1 MGLLHCSCVCVC
13 VCVCVYLMVCLR
25 GHPGSLKVL
34 MLPSFSSAV
43 ISLSFTERNRI
54 FHCQNMH
61 WSKHTVSI
69 LTSQKRKSNVTTS
82 IRLQGKCLS
91 CENSRS
97 GSFCHYQCPYS
108 WLQLRV
114 AIQNNKEAGILG
126 NGKWSQW
133 GPERPT
139 GLFTANYVP
148 YACQHSLSS
157 RCQTLSKTQKRQ

>member
-1 MGLLHCSCVCVC
+1 
-13 VCVCVYLMVCLR
+13 
-25 GHPGSLKVL
+25 

-114 AIQNNKEAGILG
+114 AIQNNKEAGILEME
-126 NGKWSQW
+126 NEANEVQR
-133 GPERPT
+133 GPQGFLQPT
-139 GLFTANYVP
+139 TFPMPVSIP
-148 YACQHSLSS
+148 
-157 RCQTLSKTQKRQ
+157 